1 LSAFNAADNIKPSLV
16 IFVFTKLENM
26 KENTPIAMGIININR
41 ESFYASS
48 RHTSPED
55 VSCQYEKMLNDG
67 AKMIDIGACST
78 RPGSTPV
85 TLEQEWA
92 YLKKP
97 LKELY
102 IKHKDSNGFRDI
114 LSIDTFRS
122 EIVRRAYDI
131 IGEFTVN
138 DIYAGE
144 VDSQM
149 LKTVAELKLP
159 YIAMHM
165 RGTPDTMNSLTAY
178 PNGVVNEVIS
188 YFKNFEEKAVSA
200 GIADFIIDPGFGFAK
215 TVEQNYNLLQN
226 LKEVKDLGHKV
237 LVGISRKSM
246 IWKPLGIT
254 PEEAL
259 PATCAL
265 NMVAL
270 RNGADV
276 LRVHDVKEAVQCIR
290 LYKNLENK

>member
-1 LSAFNAADNIKPSLV
+1 
-16 IFVFTKLENM
+16 M
-26 KENTPIAMGIININR
+26 KENTPIAMGIINING

-55 VSCQYEKMLNDG
+55 VCCQYEKMLDDG
-67 AKMIDIGACST
+67 AGMIDIGACST

-85 TLEQEWA
+85 TMDEEWN
-92 YLKKP
+92 YLREP

-102 IKHKDSNGFRDI
+102 IRHKDSKGFKNI

-122 EIVRRAYDI
+122 EIVRRVYDT
-131 IGEFTVN
+131 IGDFTVN

-144 VDSQM
+144 IDSQM

-165 RGTPDTMNSLTAY
+165 RGTPDTMNTLVDY

-188 YFKNFEEKAVSA
+188 YFMAFEKKASSA
-200 GIADFIIDPGFGFAK
+200 GIADYIIDPGFGFAK

-226 LKEVKDLGHKV
+226 LEEVKRLGHKV
-237 LVGISRKSM
+237 LVGVSRKSM

-270 RNGADV
+270 RLGADI
-276 LRVHDVKEAVQCIR
+276 LRVHDVKEAVQCIQ
-290 LYKNLENK
+290 LYRNLEIK